1 MLGISRL
8 DDTGLTHLQPQVIAF
23 TRALADSSKHRE
35 SAVLLS
41 HVVDEFLNENGFA
54 HAGAAKETDF
64 STLQEGLNEINDLDA
79 GLKHFCRRRLV
90 FKQRCW
96 TMDGHGHRVRNGAE
110 LVDGLADHI
119 HHASESATTH
129 GHGDRSA
136 LVDAFHAAHHA
147 LGGFH
152 GDAANAAF
160 AQVLLDLHDDVDGE
174 RNGEP
179 VAHNAKCLINR
190 RHRGFGE
197 LHVHGGAGDLNHVSN
212 VFWHIFSSFFCGK
225 VTYYVWRRQRDVAS
239 YVSTVSP
246 LPLLHSQSR

>member
-54 HAGAAKETDF
+54 YAGAAKQADF
-64 STLQEGLNEINDLDA
+64 STLQEGLDEINDLDA

-96 TMDGHGHRVRNGAE
+96 TMNRHGHRVRDGAE
-110 LVDGLADHI
+110 LVDGLADHV
-119 HHASESATTH
+119 HHASESATAH

-136 LVDAFHAAHHA
+136 LVNAFHAAHHA

-160 AQVLLDLHDDVDGE
+160 AQVLLYLNDDIDRRG
-174 RNGEP
+174 NGEA
-179 VAHNAKCLINR
+179 VAHNAERLIDR
-190 RHRGFGE
+190 RHGGGGK
-197 LHVHGGAGDLNHVSN
+197 LNVHRRSGDLNHVSN
-212 VFWHIFSSFFCGK
+212 VFWH
-225 VTYYVWRRQRDVAS
+225 
-239 YVSTVSP
+239 
-246 LPLLHSQSR
+246 